1 MHSFVFC
8 FLKSSPLPMVYAGL
22 AGDSAP
28 GGEWLLPWFLLYL
41 PTCDL
46 SAIIHTCL
54 SSTCCS
60 PRRTTTAHKISVYC
74 ACKKR
79 IRHILLTSRA
89 CYKSVHIIKF
99 ISLLPHFASHCN
111 TGRARMA
118 MEGEDE
124 EGKSVVAKSMGESR
138 CVTCANMDLVGHL
151 LYSCV
156 THVTQIWAW
165 SASQVSAPA
174 FIISCGADPS
184 AAGERRCCTLLG

>member
-1 MHSFVFC
+1 MHSFVFR
-8 FLKSSPLPMVYAGL
+8 FSNPAHSLWFPQVGQEVRLETAPLVVSGCCH
-22 AGDSAP
+22 DSFSIY
-28 GGEWLLPWFLLYL
+28 LLVTY
-41 PTCDL
+41 L
-46 SAIIHTCL
+46 SAILHTCL
-54 SSTCCS
+54 SSTCCI

-124 EGKSVVAKSMGESR
+124 EGKSVVAKSMGESP

-156 THVTQIWAW
+156 THVTQI
-165 SASQVSAPA
+165 
-174 FIISCGADPS
+174 
-184 AAGERRCCTLLG
+184 